1 MEIKSLY
8 QCSDS
13 PTETTQVTPHIKKR
27 EWNTPIVEHNYIK
40 NFKLPMMKRKFCKFP
55 GAENSRCDARPWRI
69 GRSRGA
75 MGGRGGGVTGGRI
88 ILHQRHNGDVCDK
101 CRKMT
106 STGNVR
112 GINPGKERADIKQ
125 KQRLLPLKDKQRI
138 PAVPALSLGGPSI
151 TFIRKKKV

>member
-1 MEIKSLY
+1 MTDQTI
-8 QCSDS
+8 
-13 PTETTQVTPHIKKR
+13 
-27 EWNTPIVEHNYIK
+27 
-40 NFKLPMMKRKFCKFP
+40 
-55 GAENSRCDARPWRI
+55 AWRH
-69 GRSRGA
+69 
-75 MGGRGGGVTGGRI
+75 GGRGGGVTGGRI

-151 TFIRKKKV
+151 TFIRKKKNVKKKLELTKHRHFPNKKGKKKD